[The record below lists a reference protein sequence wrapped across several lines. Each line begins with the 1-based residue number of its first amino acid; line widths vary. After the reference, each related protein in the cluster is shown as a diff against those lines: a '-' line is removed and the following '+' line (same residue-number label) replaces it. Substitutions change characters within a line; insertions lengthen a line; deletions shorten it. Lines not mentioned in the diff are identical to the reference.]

1 MACWDWII
9 SILTIQWLGVRWT
22 VAEMAEMDWNGCD
35 ILTGHLDGGKWRERT
50 FFWGKFGSTFL
61 FGGFYFFV
69 GIFHANGMIRY
80 PCRWVKAAVLLATC
94 SLDFSWFWRFGQLQK
109 MGMELHWHR
118 HQIGVII
125 VIIYRTDLHSSMRSQ
140 KSIRRS
146 HKIYFG
152 CASQL
157 ASGFYMVLN
166 PYITGI
172 IVPYVYIRGVP

>member
-1 MACWDWII
+1 MVVNEEKG
-9 SILTIQWLGVRWT
+9 L
-22 VAEMAEMDWNGCD
+22 
-35 ILTGHLDGGKWRERT
+35 
-50 FFWGKFGSTFL
+50 FWGEFGSTFL

-80 PCRWVKAAVLLATC
+80 PCRWVKAAVLLAT
-94 SLDFSWFWRFGQLQK
+94 WFWRFGQLQK
-109 MGMELHWHR
+109 MGMEPHWHR

-125 VIIYRTDLHSSMRSQ
+125 VIINRTGLHSSMRSQ

-166 PYITGI
+166 PYTTGI
-172 IVPYVYIRGVP
+172 IVPYVYIRGFHKWGIPKMVAS